1 MPHGSTA
8 ALRAPLVRLVA
19 ARRLVVLV
27 VLVVAPLGWPASVSA
42 QDRSPILDR
51 AIDIA
56 NRSAIVAHA
65 VDYSTTTA
73 CLAEKTCVEANPLLV
88 PHGSSPRA
96 FFALKMGVAFGS
108 YVLKEQSKRHHPKQ
122 TLAFAIAENVALFWI
137 AKHNYDVHQRARG
150 R

>member
-1 MPHGSTA
+1 MALGSTA
-8 ALRAPLVRLVA
+8 ILGTVLMRLVA
-19 ARRLVVLV
+19 PWPLRLVVLV
-27 VLVVAPLGWPASVSA
+27 AAPLCWPAIVSA

-56 NRSAIVAHA
+56 NGSAIVAHA
-65 VDYSTTTA
+65 ADFTTTTM
-73 CLAEKTCVEANPLLV
+73 CLTEKTCTEANPLLV

-108 YVLKEQSKRHHPKQ
+108 YVLKEKSKRQHPKQ
-122 TLAFAIAENVALFWI
+122 TLAFAVAENVALLWI
-137 AKHNYDVHQRARG
+137 AKHNYDVHRRARG